1 MRHTEMQIQG
11 QILSFEGACL
21 QTKIEF
27 LVVSVLQ
34 AVIRKANNRAA
45 TLCPPGARAEMVP
58 PAPPHK

>member
-11 QILSFEGACL
+11 QILSLEGACL

-34 AVIRKANNRAA
+34 AVIRKANN
-45 TLCPPGARAEMVP
+45 
-58 PAPPHK
+58 

>member
-1 MRHTEMQIQG
+1 MRHPEMQIQG

-34 AVIRKANNRAA
+34 AVIRKANN
-45 TLCPPGARAEMVP
+45 
-58 PAPPHK
+58 